1 MTVNELVSTERP
13 ALRAGK
19 NGASAPAAV
28 GLAELRSGEPHAQT
42 ILQPAKAK
50 AGPSGQH
57 VLLWQHNMLPR
68 ATPAAL
74 VLRRSGD
81 LSEAPEPDPISN
93 SAVKRLS
100 ANGTVSQDPGE

>member
-13 ALRAGK
+13 ALSAGK

-50 AGPSGQH
+50 AGIRTTRPSLAAQ
-57 VLLWQHNMLPR
+57 QMLPR